1 METIADENVNGA
13 TSVENN
19 MVNPQKINRIT
30 IGSSTLTSGYIPK
43 RIESRDLNTYLC
55 IQYSQQQ

>member
-55 IQYSQQQ
+55 IQYS